1 MDVIEFAGSPVA
13 ERHKTNFTH
22 KDSLPFLFDDGD
34 DEISPPPLE
43 GGAKGGLRPP
53 SFVRRTPM
61 RSIGYGGEARRGVS
75 PQ

>member
-1 MDVIEFAGSPVA
+1 MDVIEFAGSPVV

-43 GGAKGGLRPP
+43 GAVDARSAAGGVTAIDAVFCGA
-53 SFVRRTPM
+53 SHN
-61 RSIGYGGEARRGVS
+61 
-75 PQ
+75 